1 MLSNGPRSYAAGAT
15 IVAMSATARFG
26 ENLAILAHDWFPDE
40 GKMMKGVLRYGPYTF
55 TGIVDHNHAGESSGD
70 YLPTLPDVPIVER
83 VTDITDPTDALLIA
97 ERPEDGTLTDL
108 QRSEI
113 EAALSRGWD
122 VLSGL
127 HQKLSEQPAFRT
139 LAEQHGATIHELRH
153 PPDETVIAEGIAG
166 NADARVILTAG
177 TDCRQGKMTTTMEL
191 VEAAR
196 ARGIDAGA
204 VATGQTGIA
213 ITGRGV
219 CIDRTPADF
228 TAGFVERLVLEAA
241 EQYDLVVIEG
251 QASILHP
258 AYAADTIGLL
268 HGAMPDGIV
277 LCHHATRS
285 AFRNWETFDL
295 PPLDRYL
302 DAYQAVTAPLFSTE
316 VVGGSLNT
324 SGLDSDADARAAIDS
339 FESALGAPAT
349 DVIRFDPGS
358 LLDAIV

>member
-1 MLSNGPRSYAAGAT
+1 MTGPE
-15 IVAMSATARFG
+15 RFG

-40 GKMMKGVLRYGPYTF
+40 GKMMKGVMRYGDYTL
-55 TGIVDHNHAGESSGD
+55 TGIIDHDHVGESSAD

-83 VTDITDPTDALLIA
+83 VTDVTAPTDALLIA
-97 ERPEDGTLTDL
+97 ERPEDGKLTPL
-108 QRSEI
+108 QQSEI
-113 EAALSRGWD
+113 KTALSRGWD

-127 HQKLSEQPAFRT
+127 HQKLSEQPEFRD

-153 PPDETVIAEGIAG
+153 PPDETVIANGTAG
-166 NADARVILTAG
+166 EVDAHVILTVG

-196 ARGIDAGA
+196 NLGINAGA

-213 ITGRGV
+213 ITGSGV

-228 TAGFVERLVLEAA
+228 TAGFVERLVHEAD
-241 EQYDLVVIEG
+241 EQYDLVIIEG

-268 HGAMPDGIV
+268 HGAMPDGLI

-285 AFRNWETFDL
+285 AFRNWERFEIPTIEQYVETYD
-295 PPLDRYL
+295 
-302 DAYQAVTAPLFSTE
+302 AVTAPLFSTE
-316 VVGGSLNT
+316 IVGGSLNT
-324 SGLDSDADARAAIDS
+324 SEIDTDAEARAAIET
-339 FESALGAPAT
+339 FEAKLDTPAT
-349 DVIRFDPGS
+349 DVIRFGPDS
-358 LLDAIV
+358 LLETIV